1 MTDMNIVVITARA
14 VRDVETRELAD
25 GQVLSAIRLAFSRAK
40 KTADGGWED
49 VSSFINSFYVGK
61 APLDVKKGEKVIVS
75 GKLTE
80 HRYTTAE
87 GLEKSDMRILIEK
100 LEKIII
106 PKKTEPKTQAQTSL
120 IGEEEIPF

>member
-1 MTDMNIVVITARA
+1 MTDMNFVVITARA
-14 VRDVETRELAD
+14 VRDVELRELAD

-40 KTADGGWED
+40 RTADGGWED

-61 APLDVKKGEKVIVS
+61 TPLDVKKGEKVIVS

-87 GLEKSDMRILIEK
+87 GTERSDMRILIEK
-100 LEKIII
+100 LEKIVIS
-106 PKKTEPKTQAQTSL
+106 KKTEPQAQANLTM
-120 IGEEEIPF
+120 EEEIPF